1 MSILVKGKSYPQ
13 LADLERALHRM
24 MGGLP
29 KQEQIKQLDGE
40 ELITFLNALGDI
52 EFPRIYDSE
61 ELLHLPTGTILFDDT
76 YRTYDADVDIRA
88 IIEKMRSGTYMF
100 VYFIT

>member
-1 MSILVKGKSYPQ
+1 MSILVNGKSYPQ

-40 ELITFLNALGDI
+40 ELITF
-52 EFPRIYDSE
+52 SE
-61 ELLHLPTGTILFDDT
+61 EVSMHLNERFFVLLG
-76 YRTYDADVDIRA
+76 
-88 IIEKMRSGTYMF
+88 EG
-100 VYFIT
+100 